1 MATFTQQYNTF
12 RQLLQNVIQN
22 DTEEELA
29 LLSQTNFF
37 NEIRRQM
44 DENGSKPEI
53 IDIKKEVD
61 RLGGMWHRKLQ
72 HNSPVKIMKNRPK
85 FVLLVDF
92 DGTIAE
98 TEMIIYKATNMMLKE
113 NGFTF
118 QWTLEEYYAL
128 LMIGNTEARLTHY
141 FNLKSCWPK
150 EITSIKDRAAYVKKL
165 KKYKDRC
172 FDILLLEKDGG
183 ETFQCR
189 PGILSLMEKVIYHLD
204 GKCCIVSNTSTKIVR
219 KLFKLLILNDKNNS
233 DCQHH
238 TRNYNFLIDSV
249 HIIGG
254 DMVATNKRK
263 PAPDLYM
270 KALKEMGCNDVNHV
284 VVIEDSADGLNAA
297 LNANI
302 RNVIIT
308 KNIFTKDQNFD
319 GARLIFENELPDEF
333 SIYTLWPNYVQSYI
347 MEDTCDD
354 KLIAKVLLE
363 IASNKVLIEKVSSIY
378 QFTKQENLLLVTKDI
393 FECEPK

>member
-1 MATFTQQYNTF
+1 MARFTQQYNTF

-85 FVLLVDF
+85 IVLLVDF

-128 LMIGNTEARLTHY
+128 LMIGNTEARLTHS

-165 KKYKDRC
+165 KKYKYC
-172 FDILLLEKDGG
+172 
-183 ETFQCR
+183 
-189 PGILSLMEKVIYHLD
+189 M
-204 GKCCIVSNTSTKIVR
+204 
-219 KLFKLLILNDKNNS
+219 
-233 DCQHH
+233 
-238 TRNYNFLIDSV
+238 
-249 HIIGG
+249 
-254 DMVATNKRK
+254 
-263 PAPDLYM
+263 
-270 KALKEMGCNDVNHV
+270 
-284 VVIEDSADGLNAA
+284 
-297 LNANI
+297 
-302 RNVIIT
+302 
-308 KNIFTKDQNFD
+308 
-319 GARLIFENELPDEF
+319 
-333 SIYTLWPNYVQSYI
+333 
-347 MEDTCDD
+347 
-354 KLIAKVLLE
+354 
-363 IASNKVLIEKVSSIY
+363 
-378 QFTKQENLLLVTKDI
+378 QFVCVE
-393 FECEPK
+393 